1 MSSEIRAGN
10 ERTYWIISNGNGY
23 VDGVTDPDLVTT
35 VGNGWHIY
43 WIGSDHEE
51 YKNIC
56 ANLGIVPRNFTNNI
70 PTVSDTEVTNDP
82 YMIIENLKHKLQ
94 ELENIK
100 TKIDSIDSISE
111 TVNQVQQDTLIEQN
125 IIGNIQKQISD
136 QQQYVSSIDSSVNQ
150 LSSEISTISPVIPG
164 QRVSATQIRLWL
176 IQNNITLQNVYDAI
190 NTIPDPITRESVLA
204 QWEYAPYI
212 EKNHP
217 MIEPLAS
224 ALGLSSYDI
233 ERAFNEASLLGVN

>member
-10 ERTYWIISNGNGY
+10 ERTYWIISNGHGY

-35 VGNGWHIY
+35 VGNGWHIH

-51 YKNIC
+51 YKTAC
-56 ANLGIVPRNFTNNI
+56 VSAGIIPRNLTPNI
-70 PTVSDTEVTNDP
+70 PTINDITDGFDP
-82 YMIIENLKHKLQ
+82 YLMINNLTQKLT
-94 ELENIK
+94 ELDDKVIK
-100 TKIDSIDSISE
+100 LDSID
-111 TVNQVQQDTLIEQN
+111 TVTQTINQVQQQVEF
-125 IIGNIQKQISD
+125 
-136 QQQYVSSIDSSVNQ
+136 QQQNVASIDSSVNQ

-224 ALGLSSYDI
+224 AIGLSSYDI